1 MPLYGTPQAGGV
13 LTAVGP
19 GDSIKLFDSEVL
31 VVPQASIAFARQ
43 DAGGGLAGAR
53 QTTFQVLF
61 AAAPL
66 ASVAIQGSNVDIDA
80 AYQDLAQIDNAQFGR
95 YVDTGTWAYYRAVL
109 LSQSAGGAVT
119 VIAQR

>member
-13 LTAVGP
+13 LTALGP
-19 GDSIKLFDSEVL
+19 GDSIKLFDAEVIP
-31 VVPQASIAFARQ
+31 VKPQASIAFARQ
-43 DAGGGLAGAR
+43 DGGGLAGAR
-53 QTTFQVLF
+53 QTTFQVGF

-80 AYQDLAQIDNAQFGR
+80 AYQDLAQIDNAQFGL